1 MYHYLGHFRLY
12 DGQTKPLRSGFRC
25 PCKIGDEYFDC
36 IVEFV
41 SQQEVS
47 PGKSADVRLSFLS
60 VADIAPRLR
69 VGDSY
74 QLCQGSRPG
83 GEVRITHDVWS
94 DIETLASPGEV
105 RRAVV
110 ESVGWTRARLAVE
123 GGITTDLSSQD
134 MGLRQWD
141 EIGQVLHC
149 GDALRV
155 RVERIDREARDISVS
170 FVERAV

>member
-1 MYHYLGHFRLY
+1 MYHYLSHFTLHDERR
-12 DGQTKPLRSGFRC
+12 TPLRSGFRC
-25 PCKIGDEYFDC
+25 PCKIGEEYFDC
-36 IVEFV
+36 IVELV
-41 SQQEVS
+41 SQQELS
-47 PGKSADVRLSFLS
+47 PGRSADVRMTFLS
-60 VADIAPRLR
+60 VREVASRLR

-74 QLCQGSRPG
+74 ALYEGTRPV
-83 GEVRITHDVWS
+83 GEVRITHDVWG
-94 DIETLASPGEV
+94 DIDTLPALGEV

-110 ESVGWTRARLAVE
+110 ESVGWTRARLSVE

-155 RVERIDREARDISVS
+155 RVERIDREAREIRVS
-170 FVERAV
+170 FVERV